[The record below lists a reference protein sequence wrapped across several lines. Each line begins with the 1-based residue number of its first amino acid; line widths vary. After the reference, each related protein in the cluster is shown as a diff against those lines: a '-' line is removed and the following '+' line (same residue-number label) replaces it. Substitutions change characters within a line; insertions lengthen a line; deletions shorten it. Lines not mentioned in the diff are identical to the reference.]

1 MPKGTVATS
10 STERA
15 LLVGVAPKGG
25 GEIWSIEES
34 LDELGQLART
44 ADAQVMGTLSQ
55 RGTRTAAYY
64 VGKGKLQ
71 ELKEQVAELGCTTVI
86 FDDELTPTQQRNLE
100 EALPVKVID
109 RTALILDI
117 FARHARTREGALQ
130 VQLAQQEYL
139 QPRLAGQWSHL
150 ERLGGG
156 IGTRGPGESQIET
169 DRRLIRTGIQRL
181 KRELEEVRQRRAFS
195 RDRRKVTG
203 VLVVSI
209 VGYTNVGKSTLFN
222 ALTRAA
228 VPVQDKLF
236 STLDPVTR
244 RILLPDGQYALFTD
258 TVGFIQKLPSRLVA
272 AFRATLEELQS
283 ADLLLHVVD
292 ITHRHADHQTQ
303 EVNRVLEEMDLA
315 SRPRLSVLN
324 KVDLLVV
331 QDGEDGGQAA
341 PADLMNGDPTTV
353 LVSAAKRWGLQELLQ
368 RIAETLGEIRVA
380 RQGSPRRSLRGL
392 PSSASPYSS
401 YVN

>member
-1 MPKGTVATS
+1 
-10 STERA
+10 
-15 LLVGVAPKGG
+15 VGVAPKGG

-34 LDELGQLART
+34 LEELGQLART

-71 ELKEQVAELGCTTVI
+71 ELKEQVAELGCNTVI

-100 EALPVKVID
+100 EELPVKVID

-169 DRRLIRTGIQRL
+169 DRRLIRTSIQRL

-203 VLVVSI
+203 VLVASI

-222 ALTRAA
+222 ALSRAA

-244 RILLPDGQYALFTD
+244 RVLLPDGQHALFTD

-303 EVNRVLEEMDLA
+303 EVNRVLEEMEIA
-315 SRPRLSVLN
+315 SRPRLLVLN
-324 KVDLLVV
+324 KMDLLVV
-331 QDGEDGGQAA
+331 QDGTLYGRSASAPPITNGGEAV
-341 PADLMNGDPTTV
+341 PLDIMKGDPTTV
-353 LVSAAKRWGLQELLQ
+353 LVSAAKRWGLAELLQ
-368 RIAETLGEIRVA
+368 RIAQMLGEIREA
-380 RQGSPRRSLRGL
+380 RQGSARKAPRGA
-392 PSSASPYSS
+392 PASESHYSS